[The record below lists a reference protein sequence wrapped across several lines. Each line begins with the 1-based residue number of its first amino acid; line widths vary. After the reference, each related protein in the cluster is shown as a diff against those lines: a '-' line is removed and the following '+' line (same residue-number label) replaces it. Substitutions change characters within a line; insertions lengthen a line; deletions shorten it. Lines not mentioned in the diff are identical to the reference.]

1 MSIVA
6 LKLIFTED
14 HDVDYMGD
22 IDEDD
27 LYAQVKADKILFH
40 RWYKWL
46 EDKFFEHTGI
56 EKPLVNYDNE
66 LKRINSSDEGNE
78 DEDNIFTSLVEDG

>member
-22 IDEDD
+22 IEEEE
-27 LYAQVKADKILFH
+27 LY
-40 RWYKWL
+40 
-46 EDKFFEHTGI
+46 T
-56 EKPLVNYDNE
+56 
-66 LKRINSSDEGNE
+66 
-78 DEDNIFTSLVEDG
+78 